1 MKHIKEQIQRIGTF
15 LQMKK
20 LFILRLMEYVKRF
33 MQIKFIKNL

>member
-20 LFILRLMEYVKRF
+20 LFFLRLMEYVKRF